1 MPSLLTCRE
10 TLFAWLP
17 RRRWSTRV
25 DDLGKASR
33 VGRNLVGA
41 VTAGRLS
48 CRRRCRCG
56 RGSGLAH
63 RPPRHVWGRS
73 VSDPAPIQGPDLAP
87 TRRPGPEDKIA
98 PEIGRKGRPR
108 AVELLG

>member
-25 DDLGKASR
+25 DDLAKESR

-41 VTAGRLS
+41 ATAGRLS

-56 RGSGLAH
+56 EGSVLTH
-63 RPPRHVWGRS
+63 RPLAAYLGVVQAVTLHPSGALTPLRHAAETSEG
-73 VSDPAPIQGPDLAP
+73 
-87 TRRPGPEDKIA
+87 KITDS
-98 PEIGRKGRPR
+98 G
-108 AVELLG
+108 